1 MVKVGV
7 PRVHEAQ
14 IQMHHSVVICTVL
27 SCLMFQNF
35 VLKFEGLIV
44 DYIFPNI
51 HITTAKLTKFQSLMV
66 MPKKINFL
74 GMLFDK

>member
-1 MVKVGV
+1 
-7 PRVHEAQ
+7 
-14 IQMHHSVVICTVL
+14 MHHSVVICTVL

>member
-7 PRVHEAQ
+7 PRVHEAH
-14 IQMHHSVVICTVL
+14 IQMNHSAVICTVM

-44 DYIFPNI
+44 DYMFPNI
-51 HITTAKLTKFQSLMV
+51 HITTAKLTKFESLTV
-66 MPKKINFL
+66 MPKKNNIL
-74 GMLFDK
+74 CLLFDK